1 MKKIKKNLIQKA
13 VIAPLAIGA
22 IAAVLF
28 FSMLP
33 FVSAFFPLSK
43 QEIAI
48 AGFEQGHQDIG
59 FGGSGLPSSGI
70 LKKADIL
77 FSESNKSVGAVTVN
91 GVNIPLVYDAD
102 GVSLTDALSVS
113 PKGNYIG
120 ETGCAYAY
128 GVKSVLSVN
137 MFHTGQDIEVL
148 TEYGSYVFTVVDV
161 KTFSSEYSIYSAG
174 TGTKRGLVLYTNT
187 DNGYGISSS
196 YKAVVM
202 DMKSGP
208 VVEE

>member
-1 MKKIKKNLIQKA
+1 MKRIKKNLIQKA
-13 VIAPLAIGA
+13 VIAPLSIGA
-22 IAAVLF
+22 VAAVLF

-33 FVSAFFPLSK
+33 FVAAFFPLSK

-48 AGFEQGHQDIG
+48 ADFEQGHQDIG
-59 FGGSGLPSSGI
+59 FESSPGSGT

-77 FSESNKSVGAVTVN
+77 FGESNKSVGAVTVN

-102 GVSLTDALSVS
+102 GVSLTDALSLS

-137 MFHTGQDIEVL
+137 MFHSGQDIEVL
-148 TEYGSYVFTVVDV
+148 TEYGSYVFTVVDI
-161 KTFSSEYSIYSAG
+161 KTFSSEYSVYSAD
-174 TGTKRGLVLYTNT
+174 TGTKKGLVLYTNA